1 MDISQ
6 LNSALYLEI
15 NLFSIILVAIIAV
28 RTRGISQMV
37 AQRNFTMALYTLIV
51 FFASDTLWILI
62 ENGTLPF
69 SRFWLLATKDVYF
82 FFTSLMCFAWFVYFE
97 YLQNSP
103 LVKSKKQLT
112 YSGVF
117 VLLQLI
123 LIIINKFT
131 GILYFVNDNNEY
143 MRGPLFLSLYVLSYI
158 YVIFTCGRAF
168 IGSFKATGKNSR
180 ITLIKLASFPILPAI
195 GGLVQ
200 FGYPKLPMVCGTLS
214 ITVLL
219 LYLDWTTQLIS
230 VDPLTGLNNRKQL
243 INAYDHL
250 IKNNANDDVPI
261 YLLMIDA
268 NKFKQINDTYGHIEG
283 DAALVRIA
291 DSLRKGCV
299 PLKRRANIARYGG
312 DEFVIVVKAESDDVI
327 NDLVTRIREEL
338 KKLNDMAKSPYEVT
352 VSIGI
357 ARAGEHEV
365 LPLEQLAH
373 RADEKL
379 YEEKARL
386 KKGTDKK

>member
-1 MDISQ
+1 MKYSSLFVTVQ
-6 LNSALYLEI
+6 L
-15 NLFSIILVAIIAV
+15 V
-28 RTRGISQMV
+28 
-37 AQRNFTMALYTLIV
+37 
-51 FFASDTLWILI
+51 
-62 ENGTLPF
+62 
-69 SRFWLLATKDVYF
+69 
-82 FFTSLMCFAWFVYFE
+82 
-97 YLQNSP
+97 
-103 LVKSKKQLT
+103 
-112 YSGVF
+112 
-117 VLLQLI
+117 

-143 MRGPLFLSLYVLSYI
+143 KRGPMFLSLYVLSYI

-168 IGSFKATGKNSR
+168 FGFFRAKNKNSK
-180 ITLIKLASFPILPAI
+180 ITLLKLASFPILPAT

-200 FGYPKLPMVCGTLS
+200 FAYPRLPMVCGTLS

-250 IKNNANDDVPI
+250 IKNNGSDDVPI

-312 DEFVIVVKAESDDVI
+312 DEFVIVAKAESDDVI

-338 KKLNDMAKSPYEVT
+338 KNLNDMAKSPYEVT

-357 ARAGEHEV
+357 AKTGDREV
-365 LPLEQLAH
+365 LPLEELAA

-379 YEEKARL
+379 YEEKAKL
-386 KKGTDKK
+386 KKGER

>member
-1 MDISQ
+1 MDIGQ

-103 LVKSKKQLT
+103 LVKSKMHMKYSSLFVTVQL
-112 YSGVF
+112 V
-117 VLLQLI
+117 

-143 MRGPLFLSLYVLSYI
+143 KRGPMFLSLYVLSYI

-168 IGSFKATGKNSR
+168 FGFFRAKNKNSK
-180 ITLIKLASFPILPAI
+180 ITLFKLASFPILPAI

-200 FGYPKLPMVCGTLS
+200 FAYPRLPMVCGTLS

-250 IKNNANDDVPI
+250 IKNNGSDDVPV

-299 PLKRRANIARYGG
+299 PLKRRASIARYGG
-312 DEFVIVVKAESDDVI
+312 DEFVIVAKAESDDVI

-338 KKLNDMAKSPYEVT
+338 KNLNDMAKSPYEVT

-357 ARAGEHEV
+357 AKTGDREV
-365 LPLEQLAH
+365 LPLEELAA

-379 YEEKARL
+379 YEEKAKL
-386 KKGTDKK
+386 KKGER

>member
-1 MDISQ
+1 MDIGQ

-62 ENGTLPF
+62 DNGTLPF

-103 LVKSKKQLT
+103 LVKSKMHMKYSSLFVTVQL
-112 YSGVF
+112 V
-117 VLLQLI
+117 

-131 GILYFVNDNNEY
+131 GILYFVNENNEY
-143 MRGPLFLSLYVLSYI
+143 KRGPMFLSLYVLSYI

-168 IGSFKATGKNSR
+168 FGFFRAKNKNSK
-180 ITLIKLASFPILPAI
+180 ITLLKLASFPILPAI

-200 FGYPKLPMVCGTLS
+200 FAYPRLPMVCGTLS

-250 IKNNANDDVPI
+250 IKNNGSDDVPV

-299 PLKRRANIARYGG
+299 SLKRRANIARYGG
-312 DEFVIVVKAESDDVI
+312 DEFVIVAKADSDDVI

-338 KKLNDMAKSPYEVT
+338 KNLNDMAKSPYEVT

-357 ARAGEHEV
+357 AKTGDREV
-365 LPLEQLAH
+365 LPLEELAA

-379 YEEKARL
+379 YEEKAKL
-386 KKGTDKK
+386 KKGER

>member
-69 SRFWLLATKDVYF
+69 SRFWLLATKDVYV

-103 LVKSKKQLT
+103 LVKSKKHLM

-131 GILYFVNDNNEY
+131 GILYFVIDNNEY
-143 MRGPLFLSLYVLSYI
+143 KRGPLFLSL
-158 YVIFTCGRAF
+158 
-168 IGSFKATGKNSR
+168 
-180 ITLIKLASFPILPAI
+180 
-195 GGLVQ
+195 
-200 FGYPKLPMVCGTLS
+200 
-214 ITVLL
+214 
-219 LYLDWTTQLIS
+219 
-230 VDPLTGLNNRKQL
+230 
-243 INAYDHL
+243 
-250 IKNNANDDVPI
+250 
-261 YLLMIDA
+261 
-268 NKFKQINDTYGHIEG
+268 
-283 DAALVRIA
+283 
-291 DSLRKGCV
+291 
-299 PLKRRANIARYGG
+299 
-312 DEFVIVVKAESDDVI
+312 
-327 NDLVTRIREEL
+327 
-338 KKLNDMAKSPYEVT
+338 
-352 VSIGI
+352 
-357 ARAGEHEV
+357 
-365 LPLEQLAH
+365 
-373 RADEKL
+373 
-379 YEEKARL
+379 
-386 KKGTDKK
+386 